1 MQLSK
6 LAVLALAGISVFA
19 PAALAQT
26 KDSATLCMTLEPP
39 ILDPTQGAAQAIK
52 EVTYGNIFE
61 GLVALDRNSKLV
73 PALAESWTVSDD
85 GLVYNIGVFPYGTAR
100 AGLFMRRVCLPNGW
114 WVFAAASGDWIP
126 PGDLGE
132 NT

>member
-1 MQLSK
+1 MRANYLIFNFGGPSPPDEVMNTEGYNSFP
-6 LAVLALAGISVFA
+6 LGSVEYVREQFA
-19 PAALAQT
+19 RYLPEAWWN
-26 KDSATLCMTLEPP
+26 DE
-39 ILDPTQGAAQAIK
+39 DPTIASVVDQ
-52 EVTYGNIFE
+52 TYLIDFYASPN
-61 GLVALDRNSKLV
+61 
-73 PALAESWTVSDD
+73 DD

-114 WVFAAASGDWIP
+114 WVFAAGSGDWIP